1 MAFTPGPERQ
11 ERAGYGARCLWRR
24 ARSVTTRLAMLALTA
39 LAVVAPAA
47 AGCDDDAQT

>member
-11 ERAGYGARCLWRR
+11 KRAGYGGRCLWRR